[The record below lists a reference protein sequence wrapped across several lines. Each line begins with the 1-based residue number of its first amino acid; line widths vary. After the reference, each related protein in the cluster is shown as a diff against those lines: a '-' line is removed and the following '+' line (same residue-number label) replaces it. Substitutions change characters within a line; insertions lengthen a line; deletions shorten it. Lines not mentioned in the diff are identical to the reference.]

1 LWIAHAVLE
10 DPASYIPSTK
20 YPLIH
25 QAALAACDATDGL
38 KDGLIDDPRA
48 CRFDP
53 QVLACKGADG
63 ADCLT
68 GPQVAAARK
77 IYSPAINPRTGKEMF
92 ASLVPGTELG
102 WGAQAQGPEPNVAIY
117 DQYRYVVFKDPNW
130 DWKTFDFDKDVAR
143 GDLPENLPMNATN
156 PDMKAFFS
164 RGGKLFLYHGW
175 SDSQVAAVNT
185 IKYYDSVVHVMG
197 AADASKSVRLFMAP
211 GMGHCRGGDG
221 PDTFDKVGA
230 LERWVEQGQAPDQ
243 LTAAQIANGKVD
255 RTRPLCAYPQ
265 VARHKGA
272 GSTDD
277 AANFVCKAP

>member
-1 LWIAHAVLE
+1 
-10 DPASYIPSTK
+10 
-20 YPLIH
+20 
-25 QAALAACDATDGL
+25 L

-211 GMGHCRGGDG
+211 GMGHCAGPVDGGANCQRQG
-221 PDTFDKVGA
+221 RSHPSVVRVSA
-230 LERWVEQGQAPDQ
+230 SGQAQ
-243 LTAAQIANGKVD
+243 GRRQHGRRRELRLQGAVAASATPSNRG
-255 RTRPLCAYPQ
+255 RGLCPFPSP
-265 VARHKGA
+265 RSSSRSGA
-272 GSTDD
+272 TLQ
-277 AANFVCKAP
+277 